1 MQTRICIYLSEVVN
15 LTGLFMMT
23 GAKVQILPHLF
34 LLASHNFTS
43 IFLYNKKSKTSVLLF
58 NKKYE
63 VKYDF

>member
-1 MQTRICIYLSEVVN
+1 VVN

-63 VKYDF
+63 VNYDF